1 MFQNNITSSH
11 INNWRGLYEIEAKD
25 NLDSRSKSMRKIDK
39 LIYGEANKEHASLE
53 KAHKMKATIR
63 QSQVSPAESLDSVGT
78 LNLSSI
84 DDGNCDSTDDKEGL
98 DTR

>member
-1 MFQNNITSSH
+1 MFQNNITSSYV
-11 INNWRGLYEIEAKD
+11 NNGNGFYEIEAKD

-39 LIYGEANKEHASLE
+39 LIYGEANKAHASLE
-53 KAHKMKATIR
+53 KAHKMKETIR

-84 DDGNCDSTDDKEGL
+84 DDGNSDTSNDKEGFNA
-98 DTR
+98 R